1 MWTNLKF
8 KAWLEEINISSLS
21 QEQLK
26 QEASKFSYKFGNVN
40 KKTVLRSVEDF
51 LKSEK
56 KELTKASLIIFKEKG
71 GTEGKMKGRFD
82 VPPQNYCP
90 RDFKAF
96 KMTSLDPSV
105 DGLMRCDDCD
115 FQMSGRGEI
124 TEHIQSTH
132 KEILKRVFAKEV
144 LRLASDHQ
152 SDQTNC
158 GNLWNVTSCIIILI
172 CQLSHH

>member
-1 MWTNLKF
+1 MDQFEVQSMVGRNQYF
-8 KAWLEEINISSLS
+8 
-21 QEQLK
+21 
-26 QEASKFSYKFGNVN
+26 
-40 KKTVLRSVEDF
+40 
-51 LKSEK
+51 KSEPRAAEAK
-56 KELTKASLIIFKEKG
+56 C
-71 GTEGKMKGRFD
+71 KMKGRFD

-144 LRLASDHQ
+144 LRLQ
-152 SDQTNC
+152 VLRLQ
-158 GNLWNVTSCIIILI
+158 IISNILNG
-172 CQLSHH
+172 